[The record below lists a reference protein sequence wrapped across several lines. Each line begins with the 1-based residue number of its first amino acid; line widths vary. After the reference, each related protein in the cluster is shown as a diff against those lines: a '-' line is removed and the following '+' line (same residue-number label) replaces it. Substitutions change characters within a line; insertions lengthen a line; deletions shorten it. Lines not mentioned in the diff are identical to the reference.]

1 MFKRKTNVRNF
12 KRRTVG
18 QNPKFISKN
27 IKIIAVDAKRK
38 MQSNFL
44 KSEVVVVI
52 RAKLCRD
59 LI

>member
-18 QNPKFISKN
+18 QNIS
-27 IKIIAVDAKRK
+27 IIALDAKRK

-44 KSEVVVVI
+44 KSEVGVVI

-59 LI
+59 SI